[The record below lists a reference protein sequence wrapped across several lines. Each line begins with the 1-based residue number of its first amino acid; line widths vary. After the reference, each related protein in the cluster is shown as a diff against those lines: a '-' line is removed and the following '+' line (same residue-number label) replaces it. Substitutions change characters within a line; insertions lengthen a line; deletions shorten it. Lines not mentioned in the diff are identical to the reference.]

1 MVRIAA
7 STTRIFKF
15 KALRFSGRDRSGK
28 GAIKNRLTSCGI
40 GDNTPIM
47 KFSDIV
53 VGKTKDF
60 GKNFVGVLA

>member
-7 STTRIFKF
+7 STTRVFKF
-15 KALRFSGRDRSGK
+15 KTFRFSGRDRSANGS
-28 GAIKNRLTSCGI
+28 IKNRLTSCGI

-53 VGKTKDF
+53 VGKPKDF